1 MDTKEFQEWLDRN
14 EEFQQEQDVSERRCE
29 NMKRILDAAPSVER
43 SRVIDFV
50 LKRVEKD
57 RKLGISADKSIA
69 GLAKNTEE
77 FRDL

>member
-1 MDTKEFQEWLDRN
+1 MDDKEFEEWLDRN
-14 EEFQQEQDVSERRCE
+14 EEFQQEQDAFERRRE
-29 NMKRILDAAPSVER
+29 NTKRILDATPSVER

-57 RKLGISADKSIA
+57 RKRGISADGSIA
-69 GLAKNTEE
+69 RLAEDAEE